1 MVAFTPKQRQC
12 MALASGPLAAVILW
26 FIEPFPGL
34 DETGMKALAGAAWF
48 LLWLILEP
56 VSLAV
61 TSLWAVVIFSLTGI
75 CSPAA
80 AFSFFG
86 SPTNML
92 LLGAT
97 MILGAWQE
105 SNFMQRY
112 SFAALSM
119 KFIQGRT
126 KRLLFVY
133 AAACTLLSFI
143 TPNIPVVILFCT
155 LVASSARTFS
165 IEPGQSN
172 AIRIMC
178 VLSGLCANI
187 GGIATPLGGAP
198 NMATIAITGKVLD
211 CSVEF
216 WQWAA
221 FGIPMSLLI
230 FVMALP
236 VCLRLFPLKEFERE
250 KMPFDAL
257 FLKRQHEALGPV
269 SRFERVSVII
279 MGLALVFWVVVP
291 PLLEPLGLKRF
302 AALTGAPFVAV
313 AFAALL
319 TICPVRTDER
329 TGRFV
334 FAMNWQQAQKNIL
347 WSVLLIIM
355 ASTLLG
361 EVLVKGGID
370 KWLSSGITAL
380 LGSELSPFWAW
391 TAMVFLSGLVS
402 QVASNT
408 GTITLF
414 VPITAALAPVYGY
427 NAVAACVTVGISVN
441 LASMF
446 PFSAATI
453 AVAMDSAEG
462 HIRPLDFPLSG
473 LVMLVLGT
481 AAIMLIAWPL
491 ASLVF

>member
-1 MVAFTPKQRQC
+1 MLSSKQRQIL
-12 MALASGPLAAVILW
+12 ALVSGPLAAVVLLCL
-26 FIEPFPGL
+26 EPFPGL
-34 DETGMKALAGAAWF
+34 DENGMKALAGAAWF
-48 LLWLILEP
+48 LLWLVFEP

-61 TSLWAVVIFSLTGI
+61 TSLWAVIIFSLTGI
-75 CSPAA
+75 SSPTA

-92 LLGAT
+92 LFGAT

-112 SFAALSM
+112 SFSALSM
-119 KFIQGRT
+119 KFIHGRT

-155 LVASSARTFS
+155 LAASAARTFS

-172 AIRIMC
+172 AVRIMC
-178 VLSGLCANI
+178 ILSGLCANI

-198 NMATIAITGKVLD
+198 NLATIAITGKVLD

-221 FGIPMSLLI
+221 FGIPVSLII
-230 FVMALP
+230 FGMVLP
-236 VCLRLFPLKEFERE
+236 VCLRLFPLKDFERDT
-250 KMPFDAL
+250 MPFDPA
-257 FLKRQHEALGPV
+257 FLKKRHEELGPV
-269 SRFERVSVII
+269 SRFEYVSVIV
-279 MGLALVFWVVVP
+279 MGLALIFWVVIP
-291 PLLEPLGLKRF
+291 PLLAPLGLKRF
-302 AALTGAPFVAV
+302 APLTAAPFVA
-313 AFAALL
+313 AGFAALL
-319 TICPVRTDER
+319 TVIPVGTDKR

-370 KWLSSGITAL
+370 KWLANGITAL
-380 LGSELSPFWAW
+380 LGDSLSPFWAW
-391 TAMVFLSGLVS
+391 IALVFLSGFVS
-402 QVASNT
+402 QFASNT
-408 GTITLF
+408 GSITLF
-414 VPITAALAPVYGY
+414 VPITAALASVYGY
-427 NAVAACVTVGISVN
+427 NAVAACVTVGMSVN

-462 HIRPLDFPLSG
+462 HVRAMDFPLSG
-473 LVMLVLGT
+473 IIMLVIGT
-481 AAIMLIAWPL
+481 AAIMAVAWPL
-491 ASLVF
+491 ESIVF